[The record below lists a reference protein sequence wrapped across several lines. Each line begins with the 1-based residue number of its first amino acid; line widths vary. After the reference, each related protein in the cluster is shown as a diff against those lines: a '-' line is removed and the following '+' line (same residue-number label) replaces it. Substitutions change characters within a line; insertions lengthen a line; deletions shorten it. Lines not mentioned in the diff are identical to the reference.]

1 MREVERGLTWDYCNG
16 QDYDLR
22 GTNYTA
28 ADEKLIWCRS
38 MFGVNWIS
46 QMEIVAGTGT
56 CTALRFLIPVPD
68 PENMKLPT
76 TNVCLCELLNFD
88 GPEMVALGNRRV
100 CIPPSPYT
108 IWLQ

>member
-1 MREVERGLTWDYCNG
+1 MGLVGGREVERRLTWDYCNG

-46 QMEIVAGTGT
+46 QMEIEAGTGT
-56 CTALRFLIPVPD
+56 TQRATASNGPQNIFYVHCTAL
-68 PENMKLPT
+68 
-76 TNVCLCELLNFD
+76 
-88 GPEMVALGNRRV
+88 
-100 CIPPSPYT
+100 PYSST
-108 IWLQ
+108 RSRSR